1 LFVGKRNFSIL
12 IFCVYPLVGNSGFFC
27 LKGGESM
34 AKTLYIGNLPWTTSE
49 DDLSQMVAP
58 YAKVLAVR
66 IVKDKMTGRSRG
78 FGFVEIEDADLEKAI
93 AALNGLKLK
102 ERDLVVNEARP
113 KDSSRTRG

>member
-1 LFVGKRNFSIL
+1 
-12 IFCVYPLVGNSGFFC
+12 
-27 LKGGESM
+27 
-34 AKTLYIGNLPWTTSE
+34 
-49 DDLSQMVAP
+49 
-58 YAKVLAVR
+58 
-66 IVKDKMTGRSRG
+66 MTGRSRG